1 MNIDLKKFKDAI
13 KLVSLNKTDKINLI
27 VKNNTLILCS
37 NGDGFIKK
45 YVKIQ
50 NDASEYFKIVLNSE
64 TLKLLE
70 KIEGKSCEIKVN
82 DFANIK
88 IDKRIIKIYTKEV
101 NDFIEY
107 SSLKEKEIEKNTINA
122 TELLRL
128 LSVRYAVDK
137 NSMTFLKR
145 IYFNKADVIAS
156 DSFRMSIKRS
166 NELDFQNDFAVNYKV
181 IDVLV
186 KLIKETLKQEKND
199 FDIDIVYCENYVK
212 FNSEYFTYECEIE
225 REYFKYNLILKN
237 KGDNN
242 EIKII
247 NKKILIQELKTILSI
262 KSERY
267 MIRLS
272 KDDNNLSISYND
284 KNISINSVINDT
296 LWKNFNDE
304 IYINGR
310 YLLDSLNNIGTDEIA
325 LSYSNSITPLFL
337 TNNNE
342 DIEIILPIKIN

>member
-13 KLVSLNKTDKINLI
+13 KLVSLNKTNKINLI

-70 KIEGKSCEIKVN
+70 KIEGKSCEINVD

-101 NDFIEY
+101 NDFMEY
-107 SSLKEKEIEKNTINA
+107 SSLKEIEKNTINA
-122 TELLRL
+122 TDLLKL
-128 LSVRYAVDK
+128 FSVRYAVDK
-137 NSMTFLKR
+137 NSVTFFKR

-156 DSFRMSIKRS
+156 DGFRMSIKS
-166 NELDFQNDFAVNYKV
+166 NNELDFQNDFTVNYKD

-199 FDIDIVYCENYVK
+199 FDIDIVYCGNYVK

-262 KSERY
+262 KSKRY
-267 MIRLS
+267 IILLS

-304 IYINGR
+304 IYINAR
-310 YLLDSLNNIGTDEIA
+310 YLLDSLNNIGTDEII
-325 LSYSNSITPLFL
+325 LSYHNSKTPLFL
-337 TNNNE
+337 TNGN
-342 DIEIILPIKIN
+342 DIEIIMPIKK

>member
-13 KLVSLNKTDKINLI
+13 KLVSLNKTDKMNLI

-70 KIEGKSCEIKVN
+70 KIEGKSCEINVD

-101 NDFIEY
+101 SDFKEY
-107 SSLKEKEIEKNTINA
+107 SLKEIEKNTINA

-137 NSMTFLKR
+137 KSVTFLKR
-145 IYFNKADVIAS
+145 IYFNKADVVAS
-156 DSFRMSIKRS
+156 DSFRMSIKS
-166 NELDFQNDFAVNYKV
+166 NNELDFQNDFTVNYKD

-225 REYFKYNLILKN
+225 REYFKYNSILED

-267 MIRLS
+267 IIVLS

-310 YLLDSLNNIGTDEIA
+310 YLLDSLNNIGTDEII
-325 LSYSNSITPLFL
+325 LSYHNSKTPLFL
-337 TNNNE
+337 TNGN
-342 DIEIILPIKIN
+342 DIEIIMPIKK

>member
-13 KLVSLNKTDKINLI
+13 KLVSLNKTDKMNLI

-50 NDASEYFKIVLNSE
+50 NEASEYFKIVLNSE

-70 KIEGKSCEIKVN
+70 KIEGKSCEINVD

-88 IDKRIIKIYTKEV
+88 IDKRIIKIYTKI
-101 NDFIEY
+101 NDFIEH
-107 SSLKEKEIEKNTINA
+107 SLLKEIEKNTINA
-122 TELLRL
+122 TDLLKL

-137 NSMTFLKR
+137 KNSVTFLKR

-156 DSFRMSIKRS
+156 DSFRMSIKS
-166 NELDFQNDFAVNYKV
+166 KDGLNFQNDFTVNYKD

-225 REYFKYNLILKN
+225 KEYFKYKLILKN

-267 MIRLS
+267 IIGLS
-272 KDDNNLSISYND
+272 KDDNNNLNISYNN
-284 KNISINSVINDT
+284 KNIPVNSIIIDT
-296 LWKNFNDE
+296 FWKNFNDE
-304 IYINGR
+304 IHINAR
-310 YLLDSLNNIGTDEIA
+310 YLLDSLNNIGADEIT

-337 TNNNE
+337 TNEN
-342 DIEIILPIKIN
+342 DIDIIMPIKKID

>member
-13 KLVSLNKTDKINLI
+13 KLVSLNKTDKMNLI

-70 KIEGKSCEIKVN
+70 KIEGKSCEINVD

-88 IDKRIIKIYTKEV
+88 IDKRIIKIYTKI
-101 NDFIEY
+101 NDFIEH
-107 SSLKEKEIEKNTINA
+107 SLLKEIEKNTINA
-122 TELLRL
+122 TDLLKL

-137 NSMTFLKR
+137 NSVTFLKR

-156 DSFRMSIKRS
+156 DSFRMSIKS
-166 NELDFQNDFAVNYKV
+166 NNKLDFQNDFTVNYKD

-267 MIRLS
+267 IIRLS

-310 YLLDSLNNIGTDEIA
+310 YLLDSLNNIGDEIT

>member
-70 KIEGKSCEIKVN
+70 KIEGKSCEINVD

-107 SSLKEKEIEKNTINA
+107 SSLKEIEKNTING

-137 NSMTFLKR
+137 KSITYLNR
-145 IYFNKADVIAS
+145 IYFNKTDVVAS
-156 DSFRMSIKRS
+156 DGFRLSIKS
-166 NELDFQNDFAVNYKV
+166 NNGLNFKNDFTVNYKD

-199 FDIDIVYCENYVK
+199 FNIDIIYCENYVI
-212 FNSEYFTYECEIE
+212 FNSEYFNYECEIE
-225 REYFKYNLILKN
+225 KEYFKYEQISKN
-237 KGDNN
+237 KWDNN

-247 NKKILIQELKTILSI
+247 DKKILIQELKTILSI
-262 KSERY
+262 KSKRY

-296 LWKNFNDE
+296 IWKNFNDD

-310 YLLDSLNNIGTDEIA
+310 YLLDALNNIGADEIT
-325 LSYSNSITPLFL
+325 LSYYNSVTPLFL
-337 TNNNE
+337 TNDD
-342 DIEIILPIKIN
+342 DIEIIMPIKK

>member
-13 KLVSLNKTDKINLI
+13 KLVSLNKTNKINLI

-101 NDFIEY
+101 NDFIEH
-107 SSLKEKEIEKNTINA
+107 SLLKEIEKNTINA

-137 NSMTFLKR
+137 NSVTFLKR

-156 DSFRMSIKRS
+156 DSFRMSIKS
-166 NELDFQNDFAVNYKV
+166 KDGLDFQNDFTVNYKD

-199 FDIDIVYCENYVK
+199 FDIDIVYCGNYVK

-267 MIRLS
+267 IILLS

-304 IYINGR
+304 IYINAR
-310 YLLDSLNNIGTDEIA
+310 YLLDSLNNIGTDEII
-325 LSYSNSITPLFL
+325 LSYHNSKTPLFL
-337 TNNNE
+337 TNGN
-342 DIEIILPIKIN
+342 DIEIIMPIKK

>member
-1 MNIDLKKFKDAI
+1 MNIDFKKIKDAI
-13 KLVSLNKTDKINLI
+13 KLVSLNKPGEIGLI

-50 NDASEYFKIVLNSE
+50 NNENEYFKIVLNSE
-64 TLKLLE
+64 VLKLLE
-70 KIEGKSCEIKVN
+70 KIEGKNCEINVN
-82 DFANIK
+82 DFTNIK
-88 IDKRIIKIYTKEV
+88 IDKRIIKINTKV
-101 NDFIEY
+101 NDFMEY
-107 SSLKEKEIEKNTINA
+107 SLKEIEKNTINA

-128 LSVRYAVDK
+128 MSVRYAADK
-137 NSMTFLKR
+137 NSVTLLKR
-145 IYFNKADVIAS
+145 IYFNKADVVAS
-156 DSFRMSIKRS
+156 DSFRMSIKS
-166 NELDFQNDFAVNYKV
+166 NNRLDFQNDFTVNYKD

-199 FDIDIVYCENYVK
+199 FDIDIIYCENYVK

-225 REYFKYNLILKN
+225 REYFKYKLIFKN

-267 MIRLS
+267 IIRLS
-272 KDDNNLSISYND
+272 KDDDNLSISYND
-284 KNISINSVINDT
+284 KNILINSVINDT

-310 YLLDSLNNIGTDEIA
+310 YLLDSLNNIGADEII
-325 LSYSNSITPLFL
+325 LSYRNSITPLFL
-337 TNNNE
+337 TNNNDV
-342 DIEIILPIKIN
+342 DIIMSIKK

>member
-70 KIEGKSCEIKVN
+70 KIEGKSCEIN
-82 DFANIK
+82 ADDFANIK
-88 IDKRIIKIYTKEV
+88 IDKRIIKIYTKI
-101 NDFIEY
+101 NDFIEH
-107 SSLKEKEIEKNTINA
+107 SLLKEIEKNTINA

-137 NSMTFLKR
+137 NSVTFFKR
-145 IYFNKADVIAS
+145 IYFNEADVIAS
-156 DSFRMSIKRS
+156 DSFRLSIKS
-166 NELDFQNDFAVNYKV
+166 NNELDFQNDFTVNYKD

-225 REYFKYNLILKN
+225 KEYFKYKLILKN

-267 MIRLS
+267 IIMLS
-272 KDDNNLSISYND
+272 KDDNNNLNISYNN
-284 KNISINSVINDT
+284 KNISVNSIIIDT
-296 LWKNFNDE
+296 FWKNFNDE
-304 IYINGR
+304 IHINAR
-310 YLLDSLNNIGTDEIA
+310 YLLDSLNNIGTDEII
-325 LSYSNSITPLFL
+325 LSYHNSKTPLFL
-337 TNNNE
+337 TNRN
-342 DIEIILPIKIN
+342 DIDIIMPTKKIN

>member
-1 MNIDLKKFKDAI
+1 MNIDFKKIKDAI
-13 KLVSLNKTDKINLI
+13 KLVSLNKPCEIGLI
-27 VKNNTLILCS
+27 VKNNTLTLCS

-70 KIEGKSCEIKVN
+70 KIEGKSCEINVN
-82 DFANIK
+82 DFTNIK
-88 IDKRIIKIYTKEV
+88 IDKRIIKINTKV
-101 NDFIEY
+101 NDFMEY
-107 SSLKEKEIEKNTINA
+107 SSLKEIEKNTINA

-128 LSVRYAVDK
+128 LSVRYAADK
-137 NSMTFLKR
+137 NSVTFLKR
-145 IYFNKADVIAS
+145 IYFNKADVVAS
-156 DSFRMSIKRS
+156 DSFRMSIKS
-166 NELDFQNDFAVNYKV
+166 NNRLDFQNDFTINYKD

-186 KLIKETLKQEKND
+186 KLIKETLKQEKNE
-199 FDIDIVYCENYVK
+199 FNIDIVYCGNYVK

-225 REYFKYNLILKN
+225 KEYFKYKLILKN

-267 MIRLS
+267 IIRLS

-310 YLLDSLNNIGTDEIA
+310 YLLDSLNNIGADEII
-325 LSYSNSITPLFL
+325 LSYRNSKTPLFL
-337 TNNNE
+337 TNRN
-342 DIEIILPIKIN
+342 DIDIIMPTKKID

>member
-27 VKNNTLILCS
+27 VKNNTLILYS

-70 KIEGKSCEIKVN
+70 KIEGKSCEINVD

-88 IDKRIIKIYTKEV
+88 IDKRIIKIYTKI
-101 NDFIEY
+101 NDFIEH
-107 SSLKEKEIEKNTINA
+107 SLLKEIEKNTINA
-122 TELLRL
+122 TDLLKL

-137 NSMTFLKR
+137 KNSVTFLKR

-156 DSFRMSIKRS
+156 DSFRMSIKS
-166 NELDFQNDFAVNYKV
+166 KDGLNFQNDFTVNYKD
-181 IDVLV
+181 IDILV

-225 REYFKYNLILKN
+225 REYFKYKLILK
-237 KGDNN
+237 K
-242 EIKII
+242 
-247 NKKILIQELKTILSI
+247 
-262 KSERY
+262 
-267 MIRLS
+267 
-272 KDDNNLSISYND
+272 
-284 KNISINSVINDT
+284 
-296 LWKNFNDE
+296 
-304 IYINGR
+304 
-310 YLLDSLNNIGTDEIA
+310 
-325 LSYSNSITPLFL
+325 
-337 TNNNE
+337 
-342 DIEIILPIKIN
+342 

>member
-13 KLVSLNKTDKINLI
+13 KLVSLNKTDKMNLI

-70 KIEGKSCEIKVN
+70 KIEGKSCEINVD

-107 SSLKEKEIEKNTINA
+107 SSLKEIEKNTINA
-122 TELLRL
+122 TDLLKL

-137 NSMTFLKR
+137 NSVTFLKR

-156 DSFRMSIKRS
+156 DSFRMSIKS
-166 NELDFQNDFAVNYKV
+166 NNELDFQNDFTVNYKD

-267 MIRLS
+267 IILLS
-272 KDDNNLSISYND
+272 KDDNNLSISCND
-284 KNISINSVINDT
+284 KNISINSVINDA

-304 IYINGR
+304 IYINAR
-310 YLLDSLNNIGTDEIA
+310 YLLDSLNNIGTDEII
-325 LSYSNSITPLFL
+325 LSYHNSKTPLFL
-337 TNNNE
+337 TNGN
-342 DIEIILPIKIN
+342 DIDIIMPIKKID

>member
-27 VKNNTLILCS
+27 VKNNTLILYS

-70 KIEGKSCEIKVN
+70 KIEGKSCEINVD

-101 NDFIEY
+101 NDFIEH
-107 SSLKEKEIEKNTINA
+107 SLLKEIEKNTINA

-137 NSMTFLKR
+137 NSVTFLKR
-145 IYFNKADVIAS
+145 IYFNKADVVAS
-156 DSFRMSIKRS
+156 DSFRMSIKS
-166 NELDFQNDFAVNYKV
+166 NNELDFQNDFTVNYKD

-262 KSERY
+262 KSERS
-267 MIRLS
+267 IIGLS
-272 KDDNNLSISYND
+272 KDDNNNLNISYNN
-284 KNISINSVINDT
+284 KNISINSVINDA

-304 IYINGR
+304 IYINAR
-310 YLLDSLNNIGTDEIA
+310 YLLDSLNNIGTDEIT